1 MRRPP
6 RAHSTLPH
14 PRSPPSPPPP
24 TCPPRP
30 TRTQVTDHEGAVIEL
45 FTGLL
50 SASACKPLE
59 NGWPYYCAGGLTPEL
74 IAGRTL
80 KVLDYGSNAGF
91 FGQLSAR
98 FGYDTVI
105 VEPQPHCVQYIR
117 AATALNGVHSKLT
130 INHAFLSAGGR
141 TPAGEAQLP
150 LPRRTGCM
158 GTWPLPLESKVRQ
171 YYDSL
176 PGGNDTVMVPVIDPP
191 CSVPLPLASSP
202 ALAPPWTGGRAVRPG
217 AALQGG
223 AHLEPHG
230 GVQQAVVRAGA
241 GH

>member
-1 MRRPP
+1 M
-6 RAHSTLPH
+6 
-14 PRSPPSPPPP
+14 
-24 TCPPRP
+24 
-30 TRTQVTDHEGAVIEL
+30 TDHEGAVIEL

-80 KVLDYGSNAGF
+80 KVLDDGSTAGF
-91 FGQLSAR
+91 FGQMAAR

-117 AATALNGVHSKLT
+117 AATALNGVHAKLT
-130 INHAFLSAGGR
+130 INHACLSAGGR

-171 YYDSL
+171 YYDTL
-176 PGGNDTVMVPVIDPP
+176 PGGNDTVMVPVIDPA
-191 CSVPLPLASSP
+191 SLVGEGDLVLLAKVDVE
-202 ALAPPWTGGRAVRPG
+202 G
-217 AALQGG
+217 
-223 AHLEPHG
+223 HE
-230 GVQQAVVRAGA
+230 VRARVGV
-241 GH
+241 GGCVNEMEWNGREH